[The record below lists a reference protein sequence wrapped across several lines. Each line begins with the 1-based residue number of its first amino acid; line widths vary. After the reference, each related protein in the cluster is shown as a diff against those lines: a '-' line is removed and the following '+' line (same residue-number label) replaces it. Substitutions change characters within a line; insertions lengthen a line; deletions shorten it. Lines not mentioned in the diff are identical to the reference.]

1 MVVVV
6 AVVGIVV
13 VVEVAVAVVVAVA
26 FNVAFAV
33 AGGVVVVFAVAVAV
47 AVGMMLNVSFDD
59 LISACEKVCGLS
71 PLTPSREPHILRVKD
86 VAFQVLM
93 AEMGWSRNAAGAALM
108 TSRSS
113 AHRPREIS
121 KELYDAVVQELKFI
135 AASRLGRHGGVTSPD
150 GP

>member
-1 MVVVV
+1 MV
-6 AVVGIVV
+6 AVVFAFV
-13 VVEVAVAVVVAVA
+13 VAVVVAVA
-26 FNVAFAV
+26 
-33 AGGVVVVFAVAVAV
+33 VVVKVVGVFAFVV

-93 AEMGWSRNAAGAALM
+93 VEMGWSRNAAGAALM

-113 AHRPREIS
+113 AHRPREVS
-121 KELYDAVVQELKFI
+121 KELYDAVLRELKFI
-135 AASRLGRHGGVTSPD
+135 AASRLRPPGGVTSPD
-150 GP
+150 GS

>member
-1 MVVVV
+1 MVHIAVGVVV
-6 AVVGIVV
+6 AVA
-13 VVEVAVAVVVAVA
+13 VAVAFAFVVAVVVAVA
-26 FNVAFAV
+26 V
-33 AGGVVVVFAVAVAV
+33 AVAVVGVFAV

-121 KELYDAVVQELKFI
+121 KELYDAVLRELKFI
-135 AASRLGRHGGVTSPD
+135 AASRLRPPGGVTSPD

>member
-1 MVVVV
+1 MVHI
-6 AVVGIVV
+6 AVVFVV
-13 VVEVAVAVVVAVA
+13 GVAVVVAVV
-26 FNVAFAV
+26 VAV
-33 AGGVVVVFAVAVAV
+33 KVVGVFAVAV

>member
-1 MVVVV
+1 MVAVVVV
-6 AVVGIVV
+6 VG
-13 VVEVAVAVVVAVA
+13 VEVAVAVVVVVAVVGEVV
-26 FNVAFAV
+26 VAVGVAVVVAVAV
-33 AGGVVVVFAVAVAV
+33 AGGVA
-47 AVGMMLNVSFDD
+47 MMLNVSFDD

>member
-1 MVVVV
+1 MVVVGVAVVV
-6 AVVGIVV
+6 AVVVSVV
-13 VVEVAVAVVVAVA
+13 VAVAVVVK
-26 FNVAFAV
+26 
-33 AGGVVVVFAVAVAV
+33 VVVKVVGVFAVAVAV
-47 AVGMMLNVSFDD
+47 AMMLNVSFDD

>member
-1 MVVVV
+1 MVSVVVV
-6 AVVGIVV
+6 LA
-13 VVEVAVAVVVAVA
+13 VAVAVVFMVV
-26 FNVAFAV
+26 FV
-33 AGGVVVVFAVAVAV
+33 GEVVV
-47 AVGMMLNVSFDD
+47 MLNVSFDD

-121 KELYDAVVQELKFI
+121 KELYDAVLRELKFI
-135 AASRLGRHGGVTSPD
+135 AASRLRPPGGVTSPD
-150 GP
+150 GS

>member
-1 MVVVV
+1 MVHIAVGVVV
-6 AVVGIVV
+6 AVA
-13 VVEVAVAVVVAVA
+13 VAVAFAFVVAVVVAVA
-26 FNVAFAV
+26 V
-33 AGGVVVVFAVAVAV
+33 AVAVVGVFAV

-93 AEMGWSRNAAGAALM
+93 VEMGWSRNAAGAALM

-113 AHRPREIS
+113 AHRPREVS
-121 KELYDAVVQELKFI
+121 KELYDAVLRELKFI
-135 AASRLGRHGGVTSPD
+135 AASRLRPPGGVTSPD
-150 GP
+150 GS

>member
-1 MVVVV
+1 MVHIAVVFVVAVGIAVVVSVVVV
-6 AVVGIVV
+6 VVVG
-13 VVEVAVAVVVAVA
+13 VAVGVAVVVAV
-26 FNVAFAV
+26 VV
-33 AGGVVVVFAVAVAV
+33 SVVVVVT
-47 AVGMMLNVSFDD
+47 MMLNVSFDD

-93 AEMGWSRNAAGAALM
+93 VEMGWSRNAAGAALM